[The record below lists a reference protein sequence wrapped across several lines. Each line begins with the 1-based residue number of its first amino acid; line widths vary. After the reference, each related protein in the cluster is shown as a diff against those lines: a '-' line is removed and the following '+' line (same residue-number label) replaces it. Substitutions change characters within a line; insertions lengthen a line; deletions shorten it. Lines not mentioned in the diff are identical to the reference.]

1 MHLFFVPKF
10 ASSNNDN
17 EIFEMMKTTERLLQ
31 QLMRMEGLR
40 LKAYRD
46 AAGVP
51 TIGYGHTKGVRMG
64 DRITEDWARQLL
76 RQDVAEVE
84 RQVKAM
90 RVASS
95 EGQLDALVS
104 FAYNVGIGRLR
115 QSTLLRRIREGGTKL
130 QIQREFKRWVYAGGR
145 RLRGLE
151 LRREWEANRFFES
164 EPLTDA

>member
-1 MHLFFVPKF
+1 M
-10 ASSNNDN
+10 
-17 EIFEMMKTTERLLQ
+17 T
-31 QLMRMEGLR
+31 QLMMMEGLR
-40 LKAYRD
+40 LTAYRD
-46 AAGVP
+46 ATGVP

-64 DRITEDWARQLL
+64 DRISEDWARKLL

-104 FAYNVGIGRLR
+104 FAFNVGIGRLR
-115 QSTLLRRIREGGTKL
+115 RSTLLRLIREGGTKL
-130 QIQREFKRWVYAGGR
+130 QIQREFKRWVYAGGQ

-151 LRREWEANRFFES
+151 LRREWEARRFFEWDL
-164 EPLTDA
+164 PTDAEIIDRV